1 MIHPQLPL
9 RMPCYD
15 FTLVTDLAVV
25 PENSGPS
32 GTTSSLGVTGGEYK
46 IRERIHPDMADSG
59 LLAIPTS

>member
-1 MIHPQLPL
+1 
-9 RMPCYD
+9 MPCYD